1 MTADDDSTL
10 VSKGPGHRLRG
21 LFTIKAA
28 DPKPVKKHVPKLSTG
43 EAVVVK
49 AKSPEAA
56 PPKKEEVPAEPVVAE
71 EPPAVA
77 EDKAAAYVDDN
88 DGSKGGMCAACEGC
102 MIL

>member
-1 MTADDDSTL
+1 MTADDDTTL

-21 LFTIKAA
+21 LFKAA

-49 AKSPEAA
+49 SKSPEAA
-56 PPKKEEVPAEPVVAE
+56 PPKKEEVPAEPVVKE
-71 EPPAVA
+71 EPAVA
-77 EDKAAAYVDDN
+77 EDKSAAYVDDN